1 MQAIVAASEHPKS
14 ISWVLNLFQG
24 KNLPVGFLEDS
35 DNALDAKTRD
45 RLTWWREN
53 TAKDKIQRLAEG
65 TDDRDQRIWAFV
77 MPAFIRVGLDQ
88 QPAVIGLFK
97 DALSSAVVRFHP
109 LIASLAGIGGK
120 SPVAAP
126 ARSPMPYRQNTPREP
141 PRDRVDEHRMIIGQW
156 QTWLSML
163 CATAVENR
171 AAFVREHTRAHS
183 ELQSLRERL
192 YSPKGLFRTVI
203 PFLASE
209 NGIFRSAVVTALSC
223 IHPTAFK
230 SLLEYLKGITEHART
245 NSQDRLHTAVAQV
258 YQLTA
263 HFIKYPR
270 ALEDTTA
277 LTLLLGF
284 VRATTQFLRSPSTRE
299 DLELQRLRRFF
310 CGVVENLFDGLS
322 AVGEE
327 DSQRWL
333 SENQRLSLYRL
344 CEEWCLYGKDS
355 DRTRRQFGSES
366 AGGSQFYIMET
377 EQLSA
382 AAAGAMAALCVGQNT
397 WPVSCPDAYFPS
409 GELSSPTTCHHPHL

>member
-1 MQAIVAASEHPKS
+1 M
-14 ISWVLNLFQG
+14 
-24 KNLPVGFLEDS
+24 
-35 DNALDAKTRD
+35 
-45 RLTWWREN
+45 WWKEN

-65 TDDRDQRIWAFV
+65 TDERDQRIWAFV
-77 MPAFIRVGLDQ
+77 MPAFIRIGLDQ
-88 QPAVIGLFK
+88 QPTVIGLFK

-120 SPVAAP
+120 GPVAP
-126 ARSPMPYRQNTPREP
+126 SVRSPMPYRQNIPREQ
-141 PRDRVDEHRMIIGQW
+141 PRDRIDEHRIIIGQW

-171 AAFVREHTRAHS
+171 TTFIREHNRAHS

-209 NGIFRSAVVTALSC
+209 NGIFRNAVVTALSC

-245 NSQDRLHTAVAQV
+245 NAQDRLHTAVAQV

-270 ALEDTTA
+270 ALEDPTA

-284 VRATTQFLRSPSTRE
+284 VRGTTQFLRNPSTRE

-322 AVGEE
+322 TVGEE

-344 CEEWCLYGKDS
+344 CEEWCFYGAES
-355 DRTRRQFGSES
+355 NRVPGRIRSES
-366 AGGSQFYIMET
+366 ASGSQYYILET

-382 AAAGAMAALCVGQNT
+382 AAAGAMAALCVG
-397 WPVSCPDAYFPS
+397 
-409 GELSSPTTCHHPHL
+409 

>member
-1 MQAIVAASEHPKS
+1 MVCIRRELLPWLTRHSGAPDEHPKS
-14 ISWVLNLFQG
+14 ISWALSLFQG
-24 KNLPVGFLEDS
+24 KNLPAGFLEDN
-35 DNALDAKTRD
+35 DNALDPKTRD

-65 TDDRDQRIWAFV
+65 SDERDQRIWAFV
-77 MPAFIRVGLDQ
+77 MPTFIRIGLEQ
-88 QPAVIGLFK
+88 QPSVIGLFK

-120 SPVAAP
+120 GPVAPP
-126 ARSPMPYRQNTPREP
+126 ARSPMPYRQNIPREN
-141 PRDRVDEHRMIIGQW
+141 PRDRIDEHSKIISQW

-163 CATAVENR
+163 CATAIENR
-171 AAFVREHTRAHS
+171 SSFVREHSRAHS

-245 NSQDRLHTAVAQV
+245 NAQDRLHTAVAQV

-270 ALEDTTA
+270 ALEDPTA

-284 VRATTQFLRSPSTRE
+284 VRATTLFLRNPSTRE
-299 DLELQRLRRFF
+299 DLELQRLKRFF

-344 CEEWCLYGKDS
+344 CEEWCLYGRDPN
-355 DRTRRQFGSES
+355 RTRRRFGSES
-366 AGGSQFYIMET
+366 ANGSQFYIMET
-377 EQLSA
+377 EYLSA
-382 AAAGAMAALCVGQNT
+382 AAAGAMAALCVSN
-397 WPVSCPDAYFPS
+397 SF
-409 GELSSPTTCHHPHL
+409 